1 MIKKTAA
8 GIGLLAGIVGTFW
21 IMTGNVAAAP
31 ATFTVTNTNDSGA
44 GSLRAALTSSNANNN
59 LNDVDTINF
68 NIPGSGVHTISLLS
82 ALPEIEEMV
91 DINGYSQPGASANT
105 KSAPEPMDSV
115 IKIQIDGGGN
125 MANVLAFS
133 NVEFNSQNS
142 TVRGLSIYGGT
153 AETIRDSGFGYGGNN
168 FINVYGN
175 YINVDATGLSMPNK
189 NSTTRD
195 KSGVKITS
203 LSKVGGASPAQRNII
218 SSTAY
223 FNYASV
229 IVSFM
234 TGTIEG
240 NYIGIGRDGH
250 TDLGAKE
257 GVELGVWGTIVG
269 GDSIAQKNV
278 ISGNDIANI
287 LIRGHSNAVRGNY
300 IGTTYEGKVDPDI
313 SNGVG
318 VAIAHYS
325 SDNVIGGTEAGEGN
339 LIAGV
344 AGAGISTVL
353 ESLPYEAAAPSWNA
367 FLGNSI
373 HSISTFNFPGFGTSN
388 LGIDLNGP
396 GASQNQGPTA
406 NDVGDTDDGPNGLIN
421 FPVLKSAQQVGNQ
434 LTITY
439 DLDALDSP
447 TDEYRIEFF
456 ASDERSIFGYG
467 PGETYLG
474 TAGLVSPGT
483 NKTVTLTVNG
493 DYTRKALS
501 ATTTAFGY
509 NPNPP
514 SEGDGALS
522 EYGATSEFARNI
534 MIGSET
540 DFDSDGVSNT
550 IEAAA
555 PNGGDA
561 NNDGIAD
568 SQQPTVTSYI
578 LADSD
583 NVYATLVTD
592 GCSENGT
599 VSSLNLAS
607 LNKKDNGYSYPYG
620 LTDFT
625 LNCSRGDTVNVK
637 LYIHATEDPEQYI
650 PRKYN
655 AQSQTFSDIPG
666 STLTKEVLGASTTI
680 KLAYSLTDGGDLDD
694 DRQANG
700 TIVDPVGLAVEKN
713 GVGTELAKTGLPI
726 AVSVLGGLLLITG
739 ALYTYS
745 DYQRHKRP
753 LKQADPE
760 TARTYTY
767 LHHLRLVSIPL
778 FNYRLKVTFSR
789 EMKLARGQRA

>member
-1 MIKKTAA
+1 
-8 GIGLLAGIVGTFW
+8 
-21 IMTGNVAAAP
+21 MTGSAAAAP
-31 ATFTVTNTNDSGA
+31 ATFTVTNTNDSGP
-44 GSLRAALTSSNANNN
+44 GSLRAALASSDANNN
-59 LNDVDTINF
+59 LNDVDTVNF
-68 NIPGSGVHTISLLS
+68 NIPGSGVQTIALTS
-82 ALPEIEEMV
+82 ALPEIEEAV

-105 KSAPEPMDSV
+105 NPAPEPINSV
-115 IKIQIDGGGN
+115 ILIQIDGGGN

-133 NVEFNSQNS
+133 NAELNSENS

-168 FINVYGN
+168 FVNVYGN

-189 NSTTRD
+189 DSTTRD
-195 KSGVKITS
+195 KSGVKVTS
-203 LSKVGGASPAQRNII
+203 LSKVGGTDPAQRNVI

-229 IVSFM
+229 IISFM
-234 TGTIEG
+234 TATVEG
-240 NYIGIGRDGH
+240 NYIGLGRDGY
-250 TDLGAKE
+250 TDLGAKA

-269 GDSIAQKNV
+269 GSNIAQRNV
-278 ISGNDIANI
+278 IAGNDIANV

-300 IGTTYEGKVDPDI
+300 IGTNYEGEVDPDI

-325 SDNVIGGTEAGEGN
+325 SDNIIGGTEAGEGN

-353 ESLPYEAAAPSWNA
+353 ESLPYEAAAPTWNA

-406 NDVGDTDDGPNGLIN
+406 NDVGDVDEGPNGLIN

-447 TDEYRIEFF
+447 TDQYRVEFF

-467 PGETYLG
+467 PGENYLG
-474 TAGLVSPGT
+474 TTGLVSPGL
-483 NKTVTLTVNG
+483 NKTVTLTVN
-493 DYTRKALS
+493 DNYARKALS

-514 SEGDGALS
+514 SEGDGAQS

-540 DFDSDGVSNT
+540 DFDSDGVPNS
-550 IEAAA
+550 IEESA

-561 NNDGIAD
+561 NNDGQAD
-568 SQQPTVTSYI
+568 SQQPTVTSYV

-599 VSSLNLAS
+599 VSSVNLAS

-625 LNCSRGDTVNVK
+625 LNCSRGDTVNVE
-637 LYIHATEDPEQYI
+637 LYIHTAEDPEQFI

-655 AQSQTFSDIPG
+655 AQSQAFSDIPG
-666 STLTKEVLGASTTI
+666 STLTKEVLGASTAI
-680 KLAYSLTDGGDLDD
+680 KLAYSLTDGGELDD
-694 DRQANG
+694 DGQANG
-700 TIVDPVGLAVEKN
+700 TIVDPIGLAVEKT
-713 GVGTELAKTGLPI
+713 GIGAELAKTGLPI
-726 AVSVLGGLLLITG
+726 IVSVMAGLLLIAG
-739 ALYTYS
+739 ALYTYF
-745 DYQRHKRP
+745 DYRRHKRP

-760 TARTYTY
+760 AASTYTY
-767 LHHLRLVSIPL
+767 WHHLRVVSIPL
-778 FNYRLKVTFSR
+778 FHYRLKVTFSR
-789 EMKLARGQRA
+789 QMKLARGQQA